1 MKNKLS
7 LIIIILGIHLNIFAI
22 DLSFDYLIQNYQVKE
37 YTKLITKDQNT
48 FLKVYFESPN
58 NLESVKFKYSI
69 IVPFTSQNMKLILS
83 QGMKKDRFFDKMG
96 ASVSKQSR
104 FNIQLN
110 ADEILQKNIQVD
122 IKPYKN

>member
-7 LIIIILGIHLNIFAI
+7 LIIIILGIHLNIFAR

-37 YTKLITKDQNT
+37 YAKLITKDQNT
-48 FLKVYFESPN
+48 YLKVYFESPKSQ
-58 NLESVKFKYSI
+58 ESIKFKYSI

-83 QGMKKDRFFDKMG
+83 QGIKKDRFFDRHG

-104 FNIQLN
+104 FDIQIN
-110 ADEILQKNIQVD
+110 AEEILQKSIQFDV
-122 IKPYKN
+122 KPLKN

>member
-37 YTKLITKDQNT
+37 YAKLITKDQNT
-48 FLKVYFESPN
+48 FLKVYFESPSN
-58 NLESVKFKYSI
+58 QESVKFKYSI

-83 QGMKKDRFFDKMG
+83 QGLKKDRFFDKMG

-122 IKPYKN
+122 IKPFKN